1 MVSRVVPFT
10 SISLLK
16 VVIDTNVLIAALRSQ
31 NGASYQLLL
40 MWDSDKSNAFISVPL
55 FTEYESVAKRLVV
68 SHGLDITVI
77 DDILDYLCLVSSC
90 RREIYYLWRPFL
102 RDPSDDMV
110 LELAVAA
117 ECEFIVTFNQADF
130 KGAEQFGIR
139 VLTPKELLK
148 LIGEL

>member
-1 MVSRVVPFT
+1 
-10 SISLLK
+10 
-16 VVIDTNVLIAALRSQ
+16 
-31 NGASYQLLL
+31 
-40 MWDSDKSNAFISVPL
+40 MWDSDKFDAFISVPL
-55 FTEYESVAKRLVV
+55 FTEYESVAKRLVT

-117 ECEFIVTFNQADF
+117 ECSFIITFNQVDF
-130 KGAEQFGIR
+130 KGTEQFGIQ
-139 VLTPKELLK
+139 VITPKEFLK